1 MLLEVEN
8 LYAGYGKIEALHGI
22 SFHVNKGEIVTLIG
36 ANGAGK
42 STTLKAVMRL
52 TPPESPTVISGD
64 IRFNG
69 ESILKTEPHHVVARL
84 KMDLVPEGRHIFGNL
99 TVSEN
104 LKLATWTR
112 KDNNIQK
119 DVDKVF
125 ELFPRLKERMH
136 QRSDT
141 LSGGEQQMLAV
152 GRALMTNCSVLLL
165 DEPSMGLSPLL
176 MYDMFRTLKQLN
188 SDGLT
193 VVVVEQNARLA
204 LQVAD
209 RGYVLDT
216 GGIVAEGTAAEL
228 ADTPEIKA
236 AGNLQGLKVRVMQN
250 TVALETW
257 KAMGTNAV
265 PMSFAEVFTALET
278 GALDGQE
285 NPLIHMYANKMYEVQ
300 KYITLTNHVYTPC
313 ALAVSSKFWKTLK
326 AEDQEALRKAAL
338 EAMKFHR
345 KNMTAADIDVVV
357 KLKEH
362 GMSVEPLSPA
372 ELDKIRELVKPVV
385 AKFTPMVGEEFV
397 KEFYAEIEKARQG
410 ATRPGAGE

>member
-112 KDNNIQK
+112 KDNNIQR

-188 SDGLT
+188 SEGLT

-216 GGIVAEGTAAEL
+216 GAIVAEGTAAEL

-236 AGNLQGLKVRVMQN
+236 AYL
-250 TVALETW
+250 
-257 KAMGTNAV
+257 
-265 PMSFAEVFTALET
+265 
-278 GALDGQE
+278 GA
-285 NPLIHMYANKMYEVQ
+285 
-300 KYITLTNHVYTPC
+300 
-313 ALAVSSKFWKTLK
+313 
-326 AEDQEALRKAAL
+326 
-338 EAMKFHR
+338 
-345 KNMTAADIDVVV
+345 
-357 KLKEH
+357 
-362 GMSVEPLSPA
+362 
-372 ELDKIRELVKPVV
+372 
-385 AKFTPMVGEEFV
+385 
-397 KEFYAEIEKARQG
+397 
-410 ATRPGAGE
+410 